1 MLGISLNIQTTI
13 GHKARE
19 GISYIIHTG
28 WAGSSQILS
37 ILRQTRW
44 ILVAVIWIYFGVLS
58 SPNPTSLLLDY
69 DLVTCQRARQI
80 LGQVSTA
87 VSCMKDGKIDRYFQ
101 VNGLIVSDPY
111 KMLNIQCMSS
121 TRMQEK
127 LAHLQRGEWRGAQY
141 QSVDIIT
148 TFRTETCCCKPIF
161 ALPADSFL

>member
-1 MLGISLNIQTTI
+1 MLGISLNIQETI

-19 GISYIIHTG
+19 GISYVIHTG

-87 VSCMKDGKIDRYFQ
+87 VPCMKDGKIDRYFQ
-101 VNGLIVSDPY
+101 VKGLIVSDPY

-127 LAHLQRGEWRGAQY
+127 LAHLQRGEWQGAQY